1 MSNWGEIR
9 NDFIDEDNGIATIDA
24 WLTEDDMEQGTVI
37 AYVDINTGEVEYK
50 DDRAKTD
57 AYAQEVIQELLD
69 DYNPEPITIGH
80 TQRGFGKGKFKDAY
94 GAECS
99 IQKSSLATKD
109 AIWLGIEDAK
119 PQIMCNNAERNGL
132 VKQGDCGWQPFEIPK
147 DVMLT
152 TTMHL
157 TQREVRQL
165 LPILEKFAK
174 TGEIE

>member
-1 MSNWGEIR
+1 MV
-9 NDFIDEDNGIATIDA
+9 IAT
-24 WLTEDDMEQGTVI
+24 
-37 AYVDINTGEVEYK
+37 VDINTGEVTYN

-57 AYAQEVIQELLD
+57 AYAQEIIQELLD
-69 DYNPEPITIGH
+69 DYFPEPLTMDK
-80 TQRGFGKGKFKDAY
+80 TQRGFSNGKFKDAY

-109 AIWLGIEDAK
+109 AIWLGIDD
-119 PQIMCNNAERNGL
+119 PNPLIMCNNAERNGL

-147 DVMLT
+147 DVLIT
-152 TTMHL
+152 TRMHL

>member
-9 NDFIDEDNGIATIDA
+9 NDFIDEDKGIATIDA
-24 WLTEDDMEQGTVI
+24 WVTEDDNEEGTVI
-37 AYVDINTGEVEYK
+37 AEINIVTGLVTYMDTRAET
-50 DDRAKTD
+50 DD
-57 AYAQEVIQELLD
+57 YAQEVIKEILD
-69 DYNPEPITIGH
+69 DHFPEPITMDK
-80 TQRGFGKGKFKDAY
+80 TQRGFGKAKFKDYY

-109 AIWLGIEDAK
+109 AIWLGIADAK
-119 PQIMCNNAERNGL
+119 PQIMCSNAERNGL
-132 VKQGDCGWQPFEIPK
+132 VKQGETGWQPFEIPK
-147 DVMLT
+147 DVLLT